1 MAKERLEVTGRLGS
15 KPELRATKNGKQV
28 SSFSVAV
35 KNKRAGEETTN
46 WYDVSVWEKQ
56 AELAVRLLDKG
67 DLVCV
72 AGSPSVK
79 TFTTR
84 NGEQK
89 ASIQITAQTFD
100 LLAKGKGAIG
110 AAGGAKSET
119 EEPDFSDVPF

>member
-1 MAKERLEVTGRLGS
+1 MAKERLEVTGRLRS
-15 KPELRATKNGKQV
+15 KPKMRNTKNGKQV

-100 LLAKGKGAIG
+100 LLAKGKGAVG

>member
-1 MAKERLEVTGRLGS
+1 MAKERLEITGRLGS
-15 KPELRATKNGKQV
+15 KPEMRSTKNGKQV

-72 AGSPSVK
+72 AGTPSVK

-84 NGEQK
+84 SGEQK
-89 ASIQITAQTFD
+89 ASIQVTAQTFD
-100 LLAKGKGAIG
+100 LLAKGKGA
-110 AAGGAKSET
+110 GGAKAEP
-119 EEPDFSDVPF
+119 EEPDFSEVPF

>member
-1 MAKERLEVTGRLGS
+1 MAKERLEITGRLGA

-35 KNKRAGEETTN
+35 KNKRGGEETTN

-56 AELAVRLLDKG
+56 AELSVRLLDKG

-100 LLAKGKGAIG
+100 LLAKGKGAG
-110 AAGGAKSET
+110 GTTAAAA
-119 EEPDFSDVPF
+119 EEPDFSDIPF

>member
-1 MAKERLEVTGRLGS
+1 MAKERLEITGRLGS
-15 KPELRATKNGKQV
+15 KPEMRNTKNGKQV

-46 WYDVSVWEKQ
+46 WYDISVWEKQ

-72 AGSPSVK
+72 AGTPSVK

-84 NGEQK
+84 TGEQK
-89 ASIQITAQTFD
+89 SSIQITAQTFD
-100 LLAKGKGAIG
+100 LLAKGKNAVGAVK
-110 AAGGAKSET
+110 AEP
-119 EEPDFSDVPF
+119 EEPDFSEVPF

>member
-1 MAKERLEVTGRLGS
+1 MAKERLEITGRLGA
-15 KPELRATKNGKQV
+15 KPELRSTKNGKQV

-84 NGEQK
+84 SGENK

-100 LLAKGKGAIG
+100 LLAKGKGS
-110 AAGGAKSET
+110 GGSKAEA
-119 EEPDFSDVPF
+119 EEPDFSDIPF

>member
-1 MAKERLEVTGRLGS
+1 MAKERLEITGRLGA

-35 KNKRAGEETTN
+35 KNKRGGEETTN

-100 LLAKGKGAIG
+100 LLAKGKGAAG
-110 AAGGAKSET
+110 AAAPAA
-119 EEPDFSDVPF
+119 EEPDFSDIPF

>member
-100 LLAKGKGAIG
+100 LLAKGKGAVG